1 MDLSLS
7 GICYTGSKPYCR
19 LRDDFDEVDRL
30 LEERYLGVHKVHGF
44 LVRNGLRDAL
54 RGNTPTRTRGAMHIL
69 NPTINMFRGLA
80 TGGTPLIKSF
90 KAVTVYRGMVYGNAE
105 SLELLRGWRNDW
117 AVTVDLEKSIG
128 YKISELEVA
137 TVDPSE
143 LVNVAGSRPWEAR
156 TVPKRRTTKDKHGE
170 PVLKKLRDEG
180 KKPATCTACGNKFL
194 SAAKVRPC
202 NPGIK
207 CVRGTK
213 SGCGK
218 YIAQYD

>member
-1 MDLSLS
+1 MQ
-7 GICYTGSKPYCR
+7 
-19 LRDDFDEVDRL
+19 
-30 LEERYLGVHKVHGF
+30 
-44 LVRNGLRDAL
+44 
-54 RGNTPTRTRGAMHIL
+54 IL
-69 NPTINMFRGLA
+69 NPTVNMFRGLA

-90 KAVTVYRGMVYGNAE
+90 KAVAISGGKVYGNIE
-105 SLELLRGWRNDW
+105 SLTLLQGWSDDW
-117 AVTVDLEKSIG
+117 KEKKDLETTIG
-128 YKISELEVA
+128 CPLSELEVA
-137 TVDPSE
+137 TVDASD
-143 LVNVAGSRPWEAR
+143 LAKVAGSRPWEAR
-156 TVPKRRTTKDKHGE
+156 TVPKRRTTEDKYGE

>member
-1 MDLSLS
+1 MELSLV
-7 GICYTGSKPYCR
+7 GICYCGDKPRAR
-19 LRDDFDEVDRL
+19 LRDDFDTVDRL
-30 LEERYLGVHKVHGF
+30 LEETYSGVHKVHDF
-44 LVRNGLRDAL
+44 LRRNGLRDAL

-180 KKPATCTACGNKFL
+180 KKPATCT
-194 SAAKVRPC
+194 
-202 NPGIK
+202 
-207 CVRGTK
+207 
-213 SGCGK
+213 GCGHKWPSKSTKFKNGGCIMCTRCGAYKAK
-218 YIAQYD
+218 YD

>member
-1 MDLSLS
+1 
-7 GICYTGSKPYCR
+7 
-19 LRDDFDEVDRL
+19 
-30 LEERYLGVHKVHGF
+30 
-44 LVRNGLRDAL
+44 
-54 RGNTPTRTRGAMHIL
+54 MHIL

-180 KKPATCTACGNKFL
+180 KKPATCTACGHKWPSKSTKFKNGGCIMCTRCG
-194 SAAKVRPC
+194 AYKAK
-202 NPGIK
+202 
-207 CVRGTK
+207 
-213 SGCGK
+213 
-218 YIAQYD
+218 YD